1 MQNLSHIIF
10 GNYILTVSLFA
21 WTVAQLLKTVINT
34 VLCGK
39 FQAERLW
46 GAGGMPSSHS
56 ALVCALAVSTAKSEG
71 MASPIFAVALVLA
84 AIVMY
89 DATGVRRETGNQ
101 AKVLNLLLDEWVAD
115 EDEPLPG
122 ISGKKL
128 KEKVGHTPVEVLS
141 GALLGIVLAL
151 VIPM

>member
-1 MQNLSHIIF
+1 MGGRVVCQA
-10 GNYILTVSLFA
+10 LTRPWSA
-21 WTVAQLLKTVINT
+21 PW
-34 VLCGK
+34 
-39 FQAERLW
+39 
-46 GAGGMPSSHS
+46 PSRRP
-56 ALVCALAVSTAKSEG
+56 KSEG

-122 ISGKKL
+122 ISGKKTER
-128 KEKVGHTPVEVLS
+128 KK
-141 GALLGIVLAL
+141 
-151 VIPM
+151 